1 MQQKLLL
8 TIDRQCT
15 AIVRFHNVPVGLTAF
30 LNLKN
35 NYLNLV
41 KLFTK
46 NAKTHSIVYII
57 NISCIYCY
65 SRPSIGWLRIK

>member
-46 NAKTHSIVYII
+46 KRKNPQ
-57 NISCIYCY
+57 Y
-65 SRPSIGWLRIK
+65 SLYH